1 MAELSFAGGEA
12 LEGDLS
18 PRLLTAAL
26 AMTRQC
32 WEQGMLSYTLARL
45 GNEELAGLVVHDMML
60 RQSAD
65 GRLCNVEDTPAV
77 TDSAFC
83 IPAVWRLGRREDEAA
98 KQAAERN
105 LDFLLHR
112 AERAAD
118 GTLYHMRGTGEIWAD
133 SAAFLPYSLAISG
146 HAEAAVSQMRGI
158 LDRLY
163 LTKSGLY
170 AHIWDERGGGFIDAR
185 PWGVGNGWI
194 LTGLLRT
201 SLALERGDPGFAAE
215 AVPEARAEAAELR
228 AKFERLLERML
239 SRMTVDFGFHD
250 DLDDPESFE
259 ESETAAMVACC
270 LYAGAQLGLLERGV
284 LATAERIRAALLERV
299 DARGLVRGASSSPTF
314 DRPGTSVECQAHAL
328 LMEFWRGR
336 AMEEGIPINA

>member
-1 MAELSFAGGEA
+1 MPELSFAGGGFARGGLCE
-12 LEGDLS
+12 
-18 PRLLTAAL
+18 RLLTAAL

-32 WEQGMLSYTLARL
+32 WEQGMLGYALARC

-83 IPAVWRLGRREDEAA
+83 IPAVWRLGQRGDGEA
-98 KQAAERN
+98 KRAAERN

-146 HAEAAVSQMRGI
+146 HTRAAVSQMRGI

-163 LTKSGLY
+163 LPGSGLY
-170 AHIWDERGGGFIDAR
+170 AHIWDERARRYPDAR

-194 LTGLLRT
+194 LTGLLR
-201 SLALERGDPGFAAE
+201 SYLALTRGDAAFAGEPVPGAE
-215 AVPEARAEAAELR
+215 AEELR
-228 AKFERLLERML
+228 LRFERLLERML
-239 SRMTVDFGFHD
+239 SRMTEGFGFRD

-270 LYAGAQLGLLERGV
+270 LYAGARAGLLERGA
-284 LATAERIRAALLERV
+284 LSTAERIRAALLERV
-299 DARGLVRGASSSPTF
+299 DARGLVRGASGSPRF

-328 LMEFWRGR
+328 LMELWRNR
-336 AMEEGIPINA
+336 AMGKDAPTNT